1 MKDVFIRASPT
12 QSEHGM
18 ESEQVWWHAP
28 WEFLV
33 HVIVGILIFVVI
45 AAPAVGLDFLIAWL
59 ENKSVGKL
67 IIYGLKFA
75 EYTLFFVDLALFSWF
90 VVRTAWRSA
99 KKM

>member
-1 MKDVFIRASPT
+1 MET
-12 QSEHGM
+12 EHESEHK
-18 ESEQVWWHAP
+18 WWHAP

-45 AAPAVGLDFLIAWL
+45 AAPAVGLDFLIGWL

-75 EYTLFFVDLALFSWF
+75 EYTLFFVDLALFAWF